1 MTLWSTAH
9 GALGDSVRSWA
20 TVWGV
25 ILSKGSDLQD
35 PLCAAGFVVLV
46 WLVVRTSRRLIAL
59 SGAMRRHGGS

>member
-1 MTLWSTAH
+1 
-9 GALGDSVRSWA
+9 
-20 TVWGV
+20 V